1 MQHEGAA
8 TTATIAAYN
17 FVCAQTKAATTGLNA
32 AQTRVESRRVAA
44 TICPITYKLKMWNVL
59 QFGASTA
66 MCNARLQHKTR
77 KRELT
82 KNKKN
87 KTETQLQLHTKR
99 DQRTTG
105 RMKHIFFGVF
115 DASLHQFMQIC
126 CRQTSWYKTFIYYYV
141 KKFTIKGLK
150 RRPKR
155 LSMNFENMYIRVYIF
170 SRCQLLLVPLLSADT
185 EPVLLY
191 LHIKYLL

>member
-1 MQHEGAA
+1 MQHEGAATTA

-17 FVCAQTKAATTGLNA
+17 FVCAQTKAGTTRLNA

-82 KNKKN
+82 KKKT
-87 KTETQLQLHTKR
+87 KTQLQLHTKR

-105 RMKHIFFGVF
+105 RMKHIFFGVL

-150 RRPKR
+150 RRAKR
-155 LSMNFENMYIRVYIF
+155 LSMNFEYIYTSI
-170 SRCQLLLVPLLSADT
+170 
-185 EPVLLY
+185 
-191 LHIKYLL
+191 

>member
-1 MQHEGAA
+1 MQPR
-8 TTATIAAYN
+8 
-17 FVCAQTKAATTGLNA
+17 L
-32 AQTRVESRRVAA
+32 ESSRVAA

-82 KNKKN
+82 KKK
-87 KTETQLQLHTKR
+87 ETQLQLRAKR

-141 KKFTIKGLK
+141 KKITIKGLK

-155 LSMNFENMYIRVYIF
+155 LSMNFEYIYEYIF
-170 SRCQLLLVPLLSADT
+170 FLHVSCCSFRFCQLT
-185 EPVLLY
+185 QNQFY
-191 LHIKYLL
+191 YIYI

>member
-105 RMKHIFFGVF
+105 RMKHIFFGVL

-155 LSMNFENMYIRVYIF
+155 LSMNFEYIYEYIYF
-170 SRCQLLLVPLLSADT
+170 FLDVSCCSFRFCQLT
-185 EPVLLY
+185 QNQFY
-191 LHIKYLL
+191 YIYI